1 MAIPGEQSKAIL
13 ETAES
18 ERGAGSGRYAVKGWV
33 RAVSPAT
40 AQRLGM
46 SPLAVAN
53 LNQPLNLAS
62 SAASVVAVLLLL
74 KLLLLSEKRD
84 RKMVK

>member
-1 MAIPGEQSKAIL
+1 MFLWEVIEWLLQ
-13 ETAES
+13 ENS
-18 ERGAGSGRYAVKGWV
+18 EERCAGSGRYAVKGWV

-40 AQRLGM
+40 AERLGM
-46 SPLAVAN
+46 SLLAVAN